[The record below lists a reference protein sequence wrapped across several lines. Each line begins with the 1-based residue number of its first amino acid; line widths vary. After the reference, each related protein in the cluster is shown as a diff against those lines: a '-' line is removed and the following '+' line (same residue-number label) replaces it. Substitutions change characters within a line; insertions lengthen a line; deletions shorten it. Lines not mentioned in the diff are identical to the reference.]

1 MEVDDIYNEEEE
13 KEAEEEENLGSL
25 VKAIVVF

>member
-13 KEAEEEENLGSL
+13 KEAEEEENQSL
-25 VKAIVVF
+25 DKAILLF

>member
-13 KEAEEEENLGSL
+13 KEAEEEENVSL
-25 VKAIVVF
+25 DKAYWKLF

>member
-13 KEAEEEENLGSL
+13 KEAEAEENLSL
-25 VKAIVVF
+25 DKAIQVF

>member
-1 MEVDDIYNEEEE
+1 MEVDDIYNEAEE

-25 VKAIVVF
+25 DKAIVVF